1 MVKFFD
7 LAASLANLLAKEH
20 KLAILAFDVLAEAAV
35 LFPEVRQRAVSC
47 ELVLKHRAKDADH
60 PAPSDGIAGQHQGR
74 ENRRIGYLGK

>member
-35 LFPEVRQRAVSC
+35 LFLEVRQRAVSR

-60 PAPSDGIAGQHQGR
+60 PAASDGIAGQHQGR
-74 ENRRIGYLGK
+74 ENRRISHLGK